1 MADELFKFTII
12 PEQQRFY
19 NSNSH
24 WGVYVF
30 STDDDIPQCYTQT
43 VIDENDKPKKF
54 SSLVGIMQELT
65 IGAKYEV
72 EAVLEYNAKYKQYQY
87 KPKIITSC
95 TPKTQEEQV
104 AYLKTQVSELQA
116 KNILAV
122 YPNVVADIIEGKELD
137 FTPINGVGKFTW
149 DRITNNVIENYAI
162 SDVLVLLQPLGV
174 TYKTISK
181 LISDSCSPAQL
192 KEELISN
199 PYILTRVKGMGFKRV
214 DDIALKLN
222 PSLIASTKRT
232 IAYIKH
238 CLTVVARDEGDTWVP
253 LTALD
258 EGVEMDIP
266 ECVECYKELIEKQ
279 KDNGLFLH
287 IEGNMVGLKK
297 YRDEELNIVD
307 ILKYLNGIKTDYK
320 LDIDKGIAEAEEKC
334 GFKFTAEQI
343 DTINKV
349 CGSNVGIFSGKSGC
363 GKSTILRAI
372 TTIYHNA
379 GYSIACCALSA
390 KAAQRITETTGRNAS
405 TIHRLLGWNGSEF
418 KIDKCNPLPHDII
431 IIDET
436 SMINAGIFYSLV
448 QAIKEGSRIIMCGD
462 DGQLPPIGEGNVFH
476 DLLMYDDTFVC
487 CKLTKIM
494 RQAEKSGI
502 VTDAAKI
509 RENINPLDRPELKV
523 VTGELNDMTYMFR
536 DNREGMRE
544 LAIKLYLKSVE
555 LDGIDNTIIITP
567 CKQNRINS
575 TFEINNIIQD
585 ALIPDTTSSIKFGM
599 KEFRIGAKV
608 IQRSNNYELNVFN
621 GEIGYIIEIFQA
633 EKKNMVRIDFG
644 NGKIIDFEQ
653 SLLADIELAYA
664 LTCHL
669 TQGSEYQN
677 VICIIDNT
685 HYKLLDSCLLYTA
698 ITRAKKKC
706 LLIAE
711 PSAFRKCIQSKASDR
726 NTWLSYYKDNENKE
740 EIELD
745 EGILR

>member
-1 MADELFKFTII
+1 MADELYKFIII

-19 NSNSH
+19 NTNSH

-30 STDDDIPQCYTQT
+30 STDDDIPECYTET
-43 VIDENDKPKKF
+43 VFDDNEKPKRF
-54 SSLVGIMQELT
+54 GDLVGIMQELT

-72 EAVLEYNAKYKQYQY
+72 EAVLEYNAKYKRYQY
-87 KPKIITSC
+87 KPKMITSC
-95 TPKTQEEQV
+95 TPKTHDEQV

-137 FTPINGVGKFTW
+137 YTPINGVGDLTW
-149 DRITNNVIENYAI
+149 KRITNNIIENYAI
-162 SDVLVLLQPLGV
+162 SDVLVMLQPLGV

-181 LISDSCSPAQL
+181 LISESNSPAQL
-192 KEELISN
+192 KDELIN
-199 PYILTRVKGMGFKRV
+199 DPYILTRVKGMGFKRV

-222 PSLIASTKRT
+222 PSLKSSMKRT
-232 IAYIKH
+232 VAYIKH
-238 CLTVVARDEGDTWVP
+238 FLTSIAKDSGNTWIY
-253 LTALD
+253 LKALN
-258 EGVEMDIP
+258 EGVDKDIP
-266 ECVECYKELIEKQ
+266 ECVEFYTELIKQ
-279 KDNGLFLH
+279 QKNNGLFLH

-297 YRDEELNIVD
+297 FREQELDVIN
-307 ILKYLNGIKTDYK
+307 ILKYLNGIKTNYK
-320 LDIDKGIAEAEEKC
+320 LDIDKGIADAEEQC
-334 GFKFTAEQI
+334 GFKFTTEQV
-343 DTINKV
+343 DTIKKV
-349 CGSNVGIFSGKSGC
+349 CSSNVGIFSGKSGC

-372 TTIYHNA
+372 TTIYKNA

-390 KAAQRITETTGRNAS
+390 KAAQRITETTGRYAS
-405 TIHRLLGWNGSEF
+405 TIHRLLNWNGSEF
-418 KIDKCNPLPHDII
+418 KTNKNNPLCCDVV

-436 SMINAGIFYSLV
+436 SMINTSIFYSLV
-448 QAIKEGSRIIMCGD
+448 QAVKEGARIIMCGD
-462 DGQLPPIGEGNVFH
+462 DGQLPPIGEGNIFH

-536 DNREGMRE
+536 DNRKGMRE
-544 LAIKLYLKSVE
+544 LAIKLYLKSAE
-555 LDGIDNTIIITP
+555 LNGVDNTIIITP
-567 CKQNRINS
+567 CKQNRTNS

-585 ALIPDTTSSIKFGM
+585 ALIPNTAQSIKFGI
-599 KEFRIGAKV
+599 KEFRVGAKV

-633 EKKNMVRIDFG
+633 DKKNMVRIDFG

-726 NTWLSYYKDNENKE
+726 NTWLSYYKNKE
-740 EIELD
+740 N
-745 EGILR
+745 